1 MLRGVCC
8 WGSPRVPPRTRS
20 IACRTVA
27 VLTWAAL
34 TYGGADL
41 SEAILVSL
49 YNNAERCGLTGAD
62 LTEANLRGVERGA
75 ELVDADL
82 TGADRTGCLL

>member
-8 WGSPRVPPRTRS
+8 WGSPRVPPGTRS

-41 SEAILVSL
+41 SEAILVCL
-49 YNNAERCGLTGAD
+49 YNNAERCGLTGGGSD
-62 LTEANLRGVERGA
+62 RGQSERCGPNGA
-75 ELVDADL
+75 QSWS
-82 TGADRTGCLL
+82 TRI